1 MEKQEAPGAA
11 GGLSGESPGGAT
23 KGVPGGIGGV
33 EADAGPPSGVVLFHG
48 SGTSLHSGGAV
59 TCCPGSS
66 RPSGGGTVLG
76 SGPNQ
81 HPGRVADR
89 SAGSRTYPDGLN
101 ASFPG
106 TSVCG
111 TCRSRSGCSGVFNS
125 ECSPPRSGSTLL
137 HSHKPCE
144 DRPRSILKTSASIF
158 MQKSPSAEKKK
169 SQRWD
174 EMNILATYHPAGKDY
189 GSTKVDEPSTPYHRF
204 ATMDNFYPKVLQ
216 YSDNRSSGSSASFSK
231 TREMRDSSDFDKH
244 RKSHYDEGK
253 FLKAQRNLPFSNNKH
268 SNEASAS
275 MGGGSRGVMLDPEPR
290 PVEKGWTGGLARGVK
305 DEIGLVTRNHIPKIK
320 DSPTFRNR
328 SPPSATIVS
337 DQEIDLQR
345 KEYYSKGR
353 YLRCSPHPELEEDT
367 EDEPEQQDTSANF
380 NWVSENP
387 ISTEVRLLDHTGS
400 PVRDPRTPEES
411 LAGTTSQPGAAL
423 SSKDRAQ
430 SGWCQW
436 LVSKG
441 LNWRSPESL
450 EKKPGSSPH
459 SPHQNQCRREPR
471 QGRVASCAG
480 QGGRGP
486 EWTKPCG
493 FDGHKRREADNGKWS
508 QPGMGWGPASPSPH
522 HPRGGQ

>member
-1 MEKQEAPGAA
+1 MEKQEAPGVA

-66 RPSGGGTVLG
+66 RPSGGAAVLG

-125 ECSPPRSGSTLL
+125 ERSPPRSGSTLL

-144 DRPRSILKTSASIF
+144 DRPRSILKTSTSIF

-189 GSTKVDEPSTPYHRF
+189 GSMKVDEPSTPYHRRQDSDEDLLGASSGWTTPQALAERF

-231 TREMRDSSDFDKH
+231 THSSDFDKH

-320 DSPTFRNR
+320 
-328 SPPSATIVS
+328 A
-337 DQEIDLQR
+337 
-345 KEYYSKGR
+345 
-353 YLRCSPHPELEEDT
+353 
-367 EDEPEQQDTSANF
+367 SANF
-380 NWVSENP
+380 NWVIENP

-400 PVRDPRTPEES
+400 PVQDPRTPEES

-423 SSKDRAQ
+423 FSKDRAQ

-441 LNWRSPESL
+441 LNWRSPESS

-493 FDGHKRREADNGKWS
+493 FDGHKRREADNGKCS